1 VNICAAARDSPD
13 GAEREKKTK
22 GERMGKPDPQDDS
35 YAFLT
40 ETVRHST
47 GKRMLTVS
55 AVLLVLAGFLFG
67 LAVSRVFENTAGG
80 PGGGNSGNLC
90 VRNGG
95 SALCAGCAS
104 GTESDGTTAENC
116 LGSSVLPSV
125 RTERLTKA
133 AEKAQRSVVRV
144 TALKT
149 AEDWFSVNHETDR
162 NTSGLIVAQT
172 DDAVRILTD
181 RDIVKGMHTVY
192 VTFRDGRM
200 AKAGRIRSCGPTDL
214 AVIEVKKKDLKA
226 ATRRNLVT
234 AELSVSD
241 ALASGDS
248 IVAIGSPLGY
258 SDSVAFGELTSV
270 TADAQ
275 AVDGEYR
282 LYVTSIIGSGD
293 SSGVLADRDGQIV
306 GCISRKYTAE
316 GVQVVTAVRMADL
329 IDTIRKL
336 TDNEP
341 VGYTGITGESVTR
354 DVSETVGVPEGVFV
368 RSVESDSPALEAGIA
383 KGDVITAFDGADV
396 RSMAQ
401 IRDSIL
407 RHSAGDAVKA
417 RVLRRGVDGYVP
429 FTFTIKIGE
438 NH

>member
-1 VNICAAARDSPD
+1 
-13 GAEREKKTK
+13 
-22 GERMGKPDPQDDS
+22 
-35 YAFLT
+35 
-40 ETVRHST
+40 
-47 GKRMLTVS
+47 MLTVS

-275 AVDGEYR
+275 AVER
-282 LYVTSIIGSGD
+282 
-293 SSGVLADRDGQIV
+293 RQQR
-306 GCISRKYTAE
+306 C
-316 GVQVVTAVRMADL
+316 
-329 IDTIRKL
+329 
-336 TDNEP
+336 
-341 VGYTGITGESVTR
+341 
-354 DVSETVGVPEGVFV
+354 
-368 RSVESDSPALEAGIA
+368 AG
-383 KGDVITAFDGADV
+383 
-396 RSMAQ
+396 
-401 IRDSIL
+401 
-407 RHSAGDAVKA
+407 
-417 RVLRRGVDGYVP
+417 
-429 FTFTIKIGE
+429 
-438 NH
+438 